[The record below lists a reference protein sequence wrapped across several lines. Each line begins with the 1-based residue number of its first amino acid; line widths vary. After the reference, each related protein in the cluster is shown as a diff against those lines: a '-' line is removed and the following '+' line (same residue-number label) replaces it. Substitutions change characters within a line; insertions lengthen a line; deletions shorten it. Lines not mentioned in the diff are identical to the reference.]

1 LSGFSFAGNSKK
13 NCKNWGLEGK
23 KIQLRALYVFT
34 LGPMT
39 QVKLIH
45 MKKLRVTTMVS
56 YGTKAE

>member
-1 LSGFSFAGNSKK
+1 MLIFEWILFAGNSLKI
-13 NCKNWGLEGK
+13 CKNWGLEGK

-45 MKKLRVTTMVS
+45 MKN
-56 YGTKAE
+56 